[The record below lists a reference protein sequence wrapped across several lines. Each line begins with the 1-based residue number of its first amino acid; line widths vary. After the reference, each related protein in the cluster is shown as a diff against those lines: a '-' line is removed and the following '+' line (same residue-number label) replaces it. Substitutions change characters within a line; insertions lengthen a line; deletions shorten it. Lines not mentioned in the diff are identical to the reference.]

1 MGLEPARMF
10 GLLFFMEK
18 NMSKREGAS
27 VLQEVVQMTGLPE
40 DYLNEEISGF
50 LGTTDKTVND
60 LSLEQ
65 LRAALLNYLES
76 INEEMTQGQTQNPQ
90 TPN

>member
-1 MGLEPARMF
+1 MAKEQESSVAPELGEQP
-10 GLLFFMEK
+10 
-18 NMSKREGAS
+18 EGAT

-40 DYLNEEISGF
+40 DYLNTEISQF
-50 LGTTDKTVND
+50 LGTTNGTVND

-76 INEEMTQGQTQNPQ
+76 INEEMTRSE

>member
-1 MGLEPARMF
+1 MAKEQGRSTVPA
-10 GLLFFMEK
+10 
-18 NMSKREGAS
+18 EGAT

-40 DYLNEEISGF
+40 DYLNTEISGF
-50 LGTTDKTVND
+50 LGTSETVNE

-65 LRAALLNYLES
+65 LRAALLNYLET
-76 INEEMTQGQTQNPQ
+76 INDEMNQTQ